1 MRIAA
6 LISWYYK
13 HLLVE
18 ACWRSARYCEHIGVG
33 SLAAAVDSIGE
44 SLDASIAPLRG
55 NRN

>member
-1 MRIAA
+1 MRITA

-18 ACWRSARYCEHIGVG
+18 ACWRSARYLETIRVS
-33 SLAAAVDSIGE
+33 SLAAAVDDVGQV
-44 SLDASIAPLRG
+44 LNDSIAPLPG